1 MGYLQMAILAAT
13 LAAGVG
19 LGYTFEHSQ
28 VLMMEGKIK
37 DQKIEAASLLA
48 SETLKVSKAEQ
59 AQRNLNTE
67 LDKSRESLIS
77 TSNAYSLKQYALINS
92 LQFTDSGK
100 SGSSPSDSNT
110 SPFINPTDDSQ
121 FTWVSKKLL
130 KYLAGESVRAEQ
142 DGIDKNTLLTFVLD
156 QNCGVPR

>member
-1 MGYLQMAILAAT
+1 
-13 LAAGVG
+13 
-19 LGYTFEHSQ
+19 
-28 VLMMEGKIK
+28 
-37 DQKIEAASLLA
+37 LA

-59 AQRNLNTE
+59 AQRNLNIE

-77 TSNAYSLKQYALINS
+77 TSNAYSLKQYDLINS